1 MIITDAARERLLP
14 ILAEHPGSGL
24 RITMEGFG

>member
-1 MIITDAARERLLP
+1 MTISDDARERLVP

-24 RITMEGFG
+24 RISLDGLG